1 MCRLITF
8 FNVPTSTLIRAVQF
22 SYRKMSFNSLLEI
35 RDPIMPGL
43 TSFNGCSAGSNGIWH
58 ERRLLLLLC
67 LELRRRIADHREVL
81 FSRRDVIYF
90 SPPPRE
96 TESPSDIP
104 ESREGV
110 PDITVPF
117 PD

>member
-1 MCRLITF
+1 
-8 FNVPTSTLIRAVQF
+8 
-22 SYRKMSFNSLLEI
+22 MS
-35 RDPIMPGL
+35 GL
-43 TSFNGCSAGSNGIWH
+43 TSFDGCSAGSNGIWH

-67 LELRRRIADHREVL
+67 LELRRIADHREVL
-81 FSRRDVIYF
+81 FPRRDVIYF
-90 SPPPRE
+90 SPLPRE

-110 PDITVPF
+110 PGITVPF

>member
-1 MCRLITF
+1 
-8 FNVPTSTLIRAVQF
+8 
-22 SYRKMSFNSLLEI
+22 MSFNSLLEI
-35 RDPIMPGL
+35 RDPIMLGL
-43 TSFNGCSAGSNGIWH
+43 TSFDGCSAGSNGIWH
-58 ERRLLLLLC
+58 ERRLLLLLLC

-81 FSRRDVIYF
+81 FPRRDVIYF
-90 SPPPRE
+90 SPLPRE

>member
-1 MCRLITF
+1 
-8 FNVPTSTLIRAVQF
+8 
-22 SYRKMSFNSLLEI
+22 MSFNSLLEI

-43 TSFNGCSAGSNGIWH
+43 TSFDGCSAGSNGIWH
-58 ERRLLLLLC
+58 ERRVLLLLLLLC

-90 SPPPRE
+90 SPLPRE

>member
-1 MCRLITF
+1 
-8 FNVPTSTLIRAVQF
+8 
-22 SYRKMSFNSLLEI
+22 
-35 RDPIMPGL
+35 MPGL
-43 TSFNGCSAGSNGIWH
+43 TSFDGCSAGSNGIWH
-58 ERRLLLLLC
+58 ERRLLLLLLLC

-81 FSRRDVIYF
+81 FPRRDVIYF
-90 SPPPRE
+90 SPLPRE